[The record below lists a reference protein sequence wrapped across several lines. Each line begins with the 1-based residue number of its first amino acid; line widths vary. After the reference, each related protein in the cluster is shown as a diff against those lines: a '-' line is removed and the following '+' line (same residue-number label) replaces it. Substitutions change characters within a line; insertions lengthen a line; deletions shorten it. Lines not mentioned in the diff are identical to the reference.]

1 MIQQYKIS
9 PKYKVH
15 LAEQITEK
23 IWNEFVSYPKSLAY
37 IREWYESDEYGNWE
51 NFQICFK
58 DKDCIQID
66 VFSTVSGMPGDIML
80 KVAIDLGIET
90 PDFIPSIPTFRNDIK
105 EHYTNASEVFEKAY
119 RDVETD
125 PSLAI
130 GLANSAL
137 ESIVKDVLIN
147 VGCDGYNEHDTLQE
161 LVKKLCKKFK
171 EDDKHFPPEIL
182 NISNNFLNAARAI
195 EDLRSAKTSFHGKSS
210 SCETIQDPIYAYF
223 ILNAVST
230 VGLFILNYSRKIKP
244 AVSQT
249 IWEDDLPF

>member
-1 MIQQYKIS
+1 MPQQFKIS
-9 PKYKVH
+9 PKYKIH

-23 IWNEFVSYPKSLAY
+23 IWDEFVSYPKSLAY
-37 IREWYESDEYGNWE
+37 IQEWHISDDYGNWE
-51 NFQICFK
+51 NFSICYK
-58 DKDCIQID
+58 DKNCTQID
-66 VFSTVSGMPGDIML
+66 VFPTVSGMPDDIIL

-90 PDFIPSIPTFRNDIK
+90 PDFIPSIPTFRNEIK
-105 EHYTNASEVFEKAY
+105 EHYKNASEVFEKAY

-147 VGCDGYNEHDTLQE
+147 IDYDGYDEHDTLQE

-171 EDDKHFPPEIL
+171 EDNKHFPPEIL

-230 VGLFILNYSRKIKP
+230 VGLFILNYFGKNKP
-244 AVSQT
+244 VPSQT
-249 IWEDDLPF
+249 QWEDDLPF